1 MSQYVLGVDGDG
13 TKTNAVILD
22 EHAHLCGFGR
32 GGPSNLDDLSLD
44 VIQANISNAIH
55 QACQMAGLASACFDS
70 AFFGMAGVVSP
81 RDRHAIQKIAEA
93 MHLAP
98 AEQIGIDHDCRIALA
113 GGLRGRPGIVLIAG
127 TGSSCFGMNAERES
141 WRAGGWAHLLADEGS
156 GYWLGLHAMK
166 IAVASFDGRAK
177 PSVLMELVKRHL
189 GLTEMNEIMH
199 RLYVVGLSRA
209 EMAALAPLVLDAAA
223 AGDEASINLVQRG
236 TQELADCILAVAQHL
251 SLASGNSEIVLVGGL
266 FQSSEIFLQPMHQA
280 NLQRLPGC
288 RIQQPE
294 FPPVLGACILGLQA
308 LSLSMDDE
316 QAHSLHKQVEN
327 LGIR

>member
-1 MSQYVLGVDGDG
+1 MSQYVLGVDGGG

-70 AFFGMAGVVSP
+70 AFFGMAGVVSA

-98 AEQIGIDHDCRIALA
+98 PEHIGIDHDCRIALA
-113 GGLRGRPGIVLIAG
+113 GGLRGRSGIVLIAG

-166 IAVASFDGRAK
+166 IAVASYDGRAK

-189 GLTEMNEIMH
+189 GLTDMNEIMH

-209 EMAALAPLVLDAAA
+209 EMAALAPIVLDAAA
-223 AGDEASINLVQRG
+223 AGDEAAINLIQRG
-236 TQELADCILAVAQHL
+236 TQELADYVLAVAQHL
-251 SLASGNSEIVLVGGL
+251 SLASGNPEIVLVGGL
-266 FQSSEIFLQPMHQA
+266 FHSGEIFLQPTHQA
-280 NLQRLPGC
+280 ILQRLPGC

-294 FPPVLGACILGLQA
+294 FPPVVGACILGLQV

-316 QAHSLHKQVEN
+316 QAHFLYKQVEK

>member
-1 MSQYVLGVDGDG
+1 MSPYVLGVDGGG
-13 TKTNAVILD
+13 TKTNVVILD
-22 EHAHLCGFGR
+22 EHARLCGFGR
-32 GGPSNLDDLSLD
+32 GGPSNLDDLGAD
-44 VIQANISNAIH
+44 VIQANISNAIY
-55 QACQMAGLASACFDS
+55 QACQMAGWASVSFAS

-81 RDRHAIQKIAEA
+81 RDRSTVQKIVED
-93 MHLAP
+93 MHLARG
-98 AEQIGIDHDCRIALA
+98 EQIGIDHDCRIALA

-166 IAVASFDGRAK
+166 IAVASYDGRAK
-177 PSVLMELVKRHL
+177 PSVLMDLVKRHL

-199 RLYVVGLSRA
+199 RLYVDGVSRA

-251 SLASGNSEIVLVGGL
+251 SLASGNPEVVLVGGL
-266 FQSSEIFLQPMHQA
+266 IQSGEIFLGPMHQA
-280 NLQRLPGC
+280 ILQRLPEC

-294 FPPVLGACILGLQA
+294 FPPVIGACILGLQA
-308 LSLSMDDE
+308 LNLSMDNE
-316 QAHSLHKQVEN
+316 QAHSLHGQVEK

>member
-1 MSQYVLGVDGDG
+1 MSLYVLGVDGGG
-13 TKTNAVILD
+13 TKTNAAILD
-22 EHAHLCGFGR
+22 EHSHLCGFGR

-98 AEQIGIDHDCRIALA
+98 PEHIGIDHDCRIALA

-166 IAVASFDGRAK
+166 IAVASYDGRAK

-189 GLTEMNEIMH
+189 GLTDMNEIMH

-209 EMAALAPLVLDAAA
+209 EMAALAPIVLDAAA
-223 AGDEASINLVQRG
+223 AGDAAAINLIQRG
-236 TQELADCILAVAQHL
+236 TQELADYVLAVAQHL
-251 SLASGNSEIVLVGGL
+251 SLASGNPEIVLVGGL
-266 FQSSEIFLQPMHQA
+266 FHSGEIFLQPTHQA
-280 NLQRLPGC
+280 ILQRLPGC

-294 FPPVLGACILGLQA
+294 FPPVVGACILGLQA
-308 LSLSMDDE
+308 LRLSMDDE
-316 QAHSLHKQVEN
+316 QAHSLHKQVEK
-327 LGIR
+327 LGIS

>member
-1 MSQYVLGVDGDG
+1 MSLYVLGVDGGG
-13 TKTNAVILD
+13 TKTNAAILD
-22 EHAHLCGFGR
+22 EHSHLCGFGR

-98 AEQIGIDHDCRIALA
+98 PEHIGIDHDCRIALA

-166 IAVASFDGRAK
+166 IAVASYDGRAK

-189 GLTEMNEIMH
+189 GLTDMNEIMH

-209 EMAALAPLVLDAAA
+209 EMAALAPIVLDAAA
-223 AGDEASINLVQRG
+223 AGDAAAINLIQRG
-236 TQELADCILAVAQHL
+236 TQELADYVLAVAQHL
-251 SLASGNSEIVLVGGL
+251 SLASGNPEIVLVGGL
-266 FQSSEIFLQPMHQA
+266 FHSGEIFLQPTHQA
-280 NLQRLPGC
+280 ILQRLPGC

-294 FPPVLGACILGLQA
+294 FPPVVGACILGLQA

-316 QAHSLHKQVEN
+316 QAHSLHKQVEK
-327 LGIR
+327 LGIS